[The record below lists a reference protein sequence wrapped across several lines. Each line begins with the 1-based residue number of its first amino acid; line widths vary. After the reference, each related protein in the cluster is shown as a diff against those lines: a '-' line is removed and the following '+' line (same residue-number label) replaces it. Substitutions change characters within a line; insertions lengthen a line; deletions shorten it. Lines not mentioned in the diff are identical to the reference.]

1 MYLVCGVTS
10 HKPFPVLSLSC
21 SSDLDPRQAPFLPH
35 SLVGQVARFTF
46 HTLTIPLIYS
56 TIAIAVTVETVGNY
70 WFVFVAT
77 FVLIGVSYLVA
88 TLLAYVFLDK
98 TTTTT
103 DAHHEYRALMQA
115 VAYPNIV
122 ALPILIFP
130 SLCEY
135 PVVYQGYFQSNAPY
149 DDNNVDVAT
158 LQRQCI
164 AQSNTMIFCSFFS
177 WSLAFW
183 SVGHRQLMRA
193 AHDRH
198 RDTTNVAMETETN
211 DNNSNVNNINERTI
225 QEQTRK
231 EMDEGMGAGANG
243 VNVVGNEVQKT
254 DENAAIEP
262 SSIEEERNERGR
274 RDEPT
279 DGWWVTFWHALK
291 QTMASPGFMAM
302 TAAFI
307 TACIPPLQKALFEGG
322 GSLRFLG
329 SAMETLGNASS
340 PLSTMVVAASLV
352 APPQQVQGDER
363 SDDMGPDTRRN
374 HHADDVEEFHVI
386 DENPGMT
393 DPNFGPYR
401 RRQRQRR
408 RSSRFQNLRLSMRRV
423 SEGMRKTVPRTSQE
437 MLRLHVWFCTSRLLI
452 TPAIIVGLI
461 LALDC
466 SGGDW
471 FGTVPNLAKLVV
483 IVNASLPGALIV
495 IVLLKCDERM
505 AETASVVA
513 KVYMPSYFLS
523 IFTITAWTALGL
535 WITLPDEDGQ
545 TVCRR

>member
-1 MYLVCGVTS
+1 MVVGTCGPHQGYVYF
-10 HKPFPVLSLSC
+10 PFLHF
-21 SSDLDPRQAPFLPH
+21 LDPQKAPFLPH
-35 SLVGQVARFTF
+35 NLVGPVARFTF

-70 WFVFVAT
+70 WFVFVGT

-88 TLLAYVFLDK
+88 TSLACLLRMDK
-98 TTTTT
+98 TTNVH
-103 DAHHEYRALMQA
+103 DYRALIQA

-135 PVVYQGYFQSNAPY
+135 PVVYEGYIANNNH
-149 DDNNVDVAT
+149 DDTIDAAT

-177 WSLAFW
+177 WSLLFW
-183 SVGHRQLMRA
+183 SVGHRQLMMAA

-198 RDTTNVAMETETN
+198 REPTRIVPTVEETTTKEMNGRTIEEETIGNETEKGRVAA
-211 DNNSNVNNINERTI
+211 VNWVGERDHDI
-225 QEQTRK
+225 E
-231 EMDEGMGAGANG
+231 
-243 VNVVGNEVQKT
+243 KT
-254 DENAAIEP
+254 DENEEPGSAQPGSTTLSHQERPDGAMEP
-262 SSIEEERNERGR
+262 SSVEQEERGPRE
-274 RDEPT
+274 EPT
-279 DGWWVTFWHALK
+279 VGWLSSLWHALK

-302 TAAFI
+302 AAAFI
-307 TACIPPLQKALFEGG
+307 TACIPPLQKALFEAG

-352 APPQQVQGDER
+352 PPPPGQGEEER
-363 SDDMGPDTRRN
+363 SDE
-374 HHADDVEEFHVI
+374 EEFHVV

-393 DPNFGPYR
+393 DPNFGPYQRPR
-401 RRQRQRR
+401 RRRV
-408 RSSRFQNLRLSMRRV
+408 SRFQTLRRSMRRV
-423 SEGMRKTVPRTSQE
+423 SSEGMQTTTWTSHE
-437 MLRLHVWFCTSRLLI
+437 RLRWHLWYCTSRLVL
-452 TPAIIVGLI
+452 TPAVIVGLI

-466 SGGDW
+466 SGGELL
-471 FGTVPNLAKLVV
+471 GRVTNLAKLVV

-495 IVLLKCDERM
+495 IVLLKCDDRM
-505 AETASVVA
+505 TETAAVVA
-513 KVYMPSYFLS
+513 KVYMSSYFLS

-535 WITLPDEDGQ
+535 WITLPDEDGR
-545 TVCRR
+545 TICGR